1 MNMQKKWWQDTVV
14 YQIYPKSFMDGNG
27 DGIGDLKGI
36 TGKLDYFEKLGVNV
50 LWMSPINCSPM
61 RDNGYDIADYY
72 KVDPIFGTNG
82 ELLDLVQQAKK
93 RNIRILMD
101 LVVNHVSSEHAWFQ
115 DVLRDPNS
123 PYRDYFI
130 IRSTEDGEE
139 PNNFRSY
146 FGGSVW
152 ERIGDTND
160 FYFHAFAKEQ
170 PDLNWE
176 NPKLRKEITDM
187 MSFWQEKGIAGFRID
202 AIGNLKKSE
211 KVLSVCHMQP
221 DAEDGRCDLTSYILN
236 QPGIEE
242 FLSEMRDKVFKK
254 YDSMTVAEVEVPDS
268 ELEKYI
274 GADGFF
280 SMVFDFSY
288 ADIDTKGMTRPCDF
302 AAWTLADLKKCI
314 FHSQES
320 TQQIG
325 WAAPYLEN
333 HDQPRSVNKYL
344 ADGEINYYSTT
355 MLGALYFFLRGT
367 PYIYQGQEIG
377 MCNFPFTDISQFDDI
392 GAKSKYET
400 AKKIGDSEE
409 KIMDFL
415 RRRSRD
421 NARTPMQWDG
431 SAHTGFTVGEPWLAE
446 NPNYTECNVEQ
457 QEQDA
462 QSVLK
467 FYRKMIKLRRDS
479 SYKETLTYGCF
490 EGIDTQEAEDFCY
503 RRKTKEQE
511 ILVVINYSN
520 RKRPLCLDISSYE
533 RLLDNYEGLEEDYLQ
548 PYQALVLGKQQEK
561 LG

>member
-1 MNMQKKWWQDTVV
+1 MRKKWWQDTIV

-36 TGKLDYFEKLGVNV
+36 LKKLDYFENLGVNV
-50 LWMSPINCSPM
+50 LWLSPINCSPM

-72 KVDPIFGTNG
+72 RIDPMFGTNG
-82 ELLDLVQQAKK
+82 ELEELVWQAKQ

-101 LVVNHVSSEHAWFQ
+101 LVVNHVSDQHAWFQ
-115 DVLRDPNS
+115 DVLANPDS

-130 IRSTEDGEE
+130 IRSTEDGEM

-152 ERIGDTND
+152 DRLGDTD
-160 FYFHAFAKEQ
+160 SFYFHAFAKEQ

-176 NPKLRKEITDM
+176 NPRLRKEIIDM

-211 KVLSVCHMQP
+211 KVLSVCHMEP
-221 DAEDGRCDLTSYILN
+221 DAEDGLCDLEPYILN
-236 QPGIEE
+236 QPGIGD
-242 FLSEMRDKVFKK
+242 FLTEMRDKVFKK
-254 YDSMTVAEVEVPDS
+254 YDSMTVAEVEVSDN
-268 ELEKYI
+268 ELGQYI
-274 GADGFF
+274 GEDGYF

-288 ADIDTKGMTRPCDF
+288 ADIDTKGITRPCDF
-302 AAWTLADLKKCI
+302 AEWNLSDLKKCI
-314 FHSQES
+314 FYSQERA
-320 TQQIG
+320 QRIG

-344 ADGEINYYSTT
+344 PDGEINYYSTT

-400 AKKIGDSEE
+400 AKMIGDSEA

-421 NARTPMQWDG
+421 NARTPMQWD
-431 SAHTGFTVGEPWLAE
+431 STPHAGFTAAKPWLAE
-446 NPNYTECNVEQ
+446 NPNYPDCNVKK
-457 QEQDA
+457 QEQEA

-467 FYRKMIKLRRDS
+467 FYRRMIKLRKDSAYRD
-479 SYKETLTYGCF
+479 TLIYGSF
-490 EGIDTQEAEDFCY
+490 EGIETQAAEDFYY
-503 RRKTKEQE
+503 RRKSKEQE
-511 ILVVINYSN
+511 VLVIINYSN
-520 RKRPLCLDISSYE
+520 RKRPLCCDISSYE
-533 RLLDNYEGLEEDYLQ
+533 ILLDNYEGEEVNILQ
-548 PYQALVLGKQQEK
+548 PYQALVLGKCVKCEV
-561 LG
+561 